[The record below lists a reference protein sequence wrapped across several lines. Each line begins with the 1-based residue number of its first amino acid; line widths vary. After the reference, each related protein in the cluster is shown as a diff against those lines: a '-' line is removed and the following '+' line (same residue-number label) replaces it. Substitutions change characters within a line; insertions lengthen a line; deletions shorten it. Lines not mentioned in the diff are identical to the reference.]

1 MSRVGV
7 TNWLVVPGQIMYI
20 ADILFG
26 PLSVNYYYFVNF
38 QNLLV
43 TACISQFPQS
53 PLLHSL
59 RCLPGPC
66 SQTSIY
72 FSFQKERIR
81 VPRVEIICSNYTQG

>member
-7 TNWLVVPGQIMYI
+7 TNWLVVLGQIMYI

-26 PLSVNYYYFVNF
+26 PLSVTYYYFVNF
-38 QNLLV
+38 QNLLD

-53 PLLHSL
+53 PLLYSL

-66 SQTSIY
+66 SQSSVY
-72 FSFQKERIR
+72 FSFQNEGIG